1 MYLNIAVKTSYLKV
15 EKKLMIE
22 IFENETISLMQNLMQ
37 ILNNVASLRQ
47 NFVKIAP
54 FVPVCIIMHNNAKL

>member
-22 IFENETISLMQNLMQ
+22 IFENETISLMQNLTP
-37 ILNNVASLRQ
+37 LNANFEQCCITEAKFCQYSTICTSL
-47 NFVKIAP
+47 
-54 FVPVCIIMHNNAKL
+54 HNYA